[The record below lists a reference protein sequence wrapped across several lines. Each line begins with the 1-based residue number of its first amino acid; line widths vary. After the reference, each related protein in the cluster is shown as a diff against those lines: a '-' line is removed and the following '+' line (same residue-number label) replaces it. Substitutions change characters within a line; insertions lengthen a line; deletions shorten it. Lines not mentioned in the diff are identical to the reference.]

1 MKNYEIIYPTLIF
14 VFGTLV
20 YFWLV
25 FFTSIVQFEGMAIS
39 YVYLTLVHLAIF
51 FFIWSMI
58 ATMSTDPG
66 LPPVFWVKLLGIL
79 YE

>member
-1 MKNYEIIYPTLIF
+1 MKKYEIIYPILIF

-25 FFTSIVQFEGMAIS
+25 FFTSIVQFEGMVIA
-39 YVYLTLVHLAIF
+39 YVYLTLVHLSIF

-58 ATMSTDPG
+58 STMATDPG
-66 LPPVFWVKLLGIL
+66 LPPVFWVD
-79 YE
+79 